1 MNKEKFSFKRGD
13 RVVSTEDGWADL
25 KAGDTG
31 TVLNVGDI
39 LSVRWD
45 RNIDGHDC
53 QSRSECPYGY
63 GAFINPQNVVLLED
77 DTIMPSALE
86 VVL

>member
-1 MNKEKFSFKRGD
+1 MNKEKFSFKIGD
-13 RVVSTEDGWADL
+13 RVVATEDGWADQ

-31 TVLNVGDI
+31 TVLDVDDT
-39 LSVRWD
+39 LAVRWD
-45 RNIDGHDC
+45 RDVGGHDC
-53 QSRSECPYGY
+53 AMPSECTCWYGT
-63 GAFINPQNVVLLED
+63 FIHPQKVVLLED

>member
-1 MNKEKFSFKRGD
+1 MNKEKFSFKAGD
-13 RVVSTEDGWADL
+13 RVAAIEDGWADL

-31 TVLNVGDI
+31 TVLDVSDI
-39 LSVRWD
+39 LAVRWD
-45 RNIDGHDC
+45 RDVSGHNC
-53 QSRSECPYGY
+53 ARPSECPYGY

>member
-1 MNKEKFSFKRGD
+1 MNKEQFSFQIGD
-13 RVVSTEDGWADL
+13 RVVATEDGWADL

-31 TVLNVGDI
+31 TVLCVRDS
-39 LSVRWD
+39 LAVRWD
-45 RNIDGHDC
+45 RNINGHDC

-63 GAFINPQNVVLLED
+63 GSFIRPQGVVLLED
-77 DTIMPSALE
+77 DMIMPSALE

>member
-1 MNKEKFSFKRGD
+1 MKSHEFHFKEGD
-13 RVVSTEDGWADL
+13 RVTAIEDGWADL

-31 TVLNVGDI
+31 TVLYVGDI

-45 RNIDGHDC
+45 RDVRGHNC
-53 QSRSECPYGY
+53 ARPLECPYGY
-63 GAFINPQNVVLLED
+63 GVFVKPQNVVLLED

>member
-1 MNKEKFSFKRGD
+1 MNKEKFSFKAGD
-13 RVVSTEDGWADL
+13 RVVATEDGWADL
-25 KAGDTG
+25 KAGDKG
-31 TVLNVGDI
+31 TVLYVRDT
-39 LSVRWD
+39 LAVRWD

-53 QSRSECPYGY
+53 QSRSKCPYGY